1 MEESLPQRA
10 RVCRS
15 AASKKAV
22 KKVIEN
28 YFSQLFAA
36 AELEKKLKIEAETSL
51 LALPEP
57 EREAA
62 GKCLRT
68 QIAEQVI
75 EARKPV
81 SLASFQTLAVIGKG
95 SFGVVS
101 LVRQKGTNEYYAMK
115 QVPKTTAK
123 QSKVVARVWAERQAL
138 ARIDLDTVAKLEY
151 CFQDAWNVYLVMEYL
166 PGGDLMTRLL
176 REEALYEHEAK
187 FYAAELITAVDSIH
201 NLGIIH
207 RDLKPDN
214 LVFTER
220 GHLKVLDFGLCKSL
234 HDRNYAPKMCV
245 PTALKQTGS
254 LHATDVESRR
264 HAWQRIARRQKFSA
278 VGTPNYVAPEVLLG
292 GFYGEECDWW
302 SVGVILYEM
311 LVGYPPFHSSDV
323 KSTCRKICNWN
334 ENLEF
339 PTTLSKEAVS
349 LLQQLLCT
357 SERRMGRRE
366 GIAEFKRHPF
376 FRGVDWDN
384 LCQQQAPWRPNIRGP
399 LDLSHFEIDED
410 QSELSSLSS
419 LEDELLEEVFPR
431 PRLFLSHYLT
441 DDAVD
446 DDFAGISF
454 RRMKSAKKQL
464 STSEPANCPLLSPIE
479 KFSPTFSRLPEKV
492 TSCVDTSDINTCL
505 AF

>member
-1 MEESLPQRA
+1 MGESLLERA
-10 RVCRS
+10 RLCKSV
-15 AASKKAV
+15 ANKKAV

-36 AELEKKLKIEAETSL
+36 VELEKKLKSEAEDAVRL
-51 LALPEP
+51 LPEW
-57 EREAA
+57 ERQDANLRLHREI
-62 GKCLRT
+62 GK
-68 QIAEQVI
+68 QVT

-81 SLASFQTLAVIGKG
+81 SFASFQTLAVIGKG

-115 QVPKTTAK
+115 QVPKTKAK

-138 ARIDLDTVAKLEY
+138 ASIDLDTVAKLEY
-151 CFQDAWNVYLVMEYL
+151 CFQDARNVYLVMEYL

-176 REEALYEHEAK
+176 REEVLCERQAK

-220 GHLKVLDFGLCKSL
+220 GRLKVLDFGLCKRL
-234 HDRNYAPKMCV
+234 HDRNYAPKMYAL
-245 PTALKQTGS
+245 PTSKQAS
-254 LHATDVESRR
+254 RPRSTDVETRR

-323 KSTCRKICNWN
+323 TSTCRKICNWN
-334 ENLEF
+334 ESLEF
-339 PTTLSKEAVS
+339 PPHLSKPAVS
-349 LLQQLLCT
+349 LLRQLLCT
-357 SERRMGRRE
+357 SERRLGRRE

-376 FRGVDWDN
+376 FKGVEWES
-384 LCQQQAPWRPNIRGP
+384 LSQQETPWKPKIAGP
-399 LDLSHFEIDED
+399 LDLSNFEVDKELSD
-410 QSELSSLSS
+410 LSSLSS
-419 LEDELLEEVFPR
+419 LEDELMEDVFPT
-431 PRLFLSHYLT
+431 PQPSLSHYLT
-441 DDAVD
+441 GDAVD

-454 RRMKSAKKQL
+454 RRMKSSKKQL
-464 STSEPANCPLLSPIE
+464 SPAFELGDSPLLPDIEGTSPVLT
-479 KFSPTFSRLPEKV
+479 KLPENGP
-492 TSCVDTSDINTCL
+492 SDLKTCL
-505 AF
+505 AY